1 MQGSRTG
8 WVVGP
13 DDVGASATSM
23 LRLSDFILLKSGF
36 GERRSSP
43 GLVSPS
49 PTLHYGWSESPGK

>member
-1 MQGSRTG
+1 MQASRTG
-8 WVVGP
+8 RVVGP
-13 DDVGASATSM
+13 DQVGAFATSM
-23 LRLSDFILLKSGF
+23 LRLSDFLLLKSSF